1 MSQKKQ
7 NHTEELQVTYHR
19 EDFLSIKDP
28 ILNLRMGEKLYTGFL
43 YLPYFVSRREFLIG
57 VNRKKRG
64 DLLFEITNPLPVPQ
78 IV

>member
-1 MSQKKQ
+1 M
-7 NHTEELQVTYHR
+7 YR
-19 EDFLSIKDP
+19 
-28 ILNLRMGEKLYTGFL
+28 FL
-43 YLPYFVSRREFLIG
+43 YLPYFVSRMEFLIG